1 MWSQNFATLQST
13 TAKSSGK
20 TSKES
25 LRSCK
30 EYVKRFPFVPRDEFW
45 GQRNGT
51 QRNYPSLSWRVVG
64 LWDQVGRGKLG
75 STTCQLHRCIV
86 CRSQSPIGTMT
97 FLNAGR
103 QGRRHPKSQILLMVA
118 DLLDCGPAGR
128 ASINVWC
135 RHVLQSRRGKSR
147 RVARPTAVFLVC

>member
-1 MWSQNFATLQST
+1 MSSQNFATLQST

-51 QRNYPSLSWRVVG
+51 QLSFPQLAGSRLIG
-64 LWDQVGRGKLG
+64 QVGRSKLG

-103 QGRRHPKSQILLMVA
+103 QGIRSLR
-118 DLLDCGPAGR
+118 
-128 ASINVWC
+128 
-135 RHVLQSRRGKSR
+135 
-147 RVARPTAVFLVC
+147 FF